1 MLVGRYREGDVLLR
15 ELIERESKTLG
26 PDHQQT
32 LYGIVVLANSLL
44 MQYRSREAES
54 ILAPAVGKLEASLGK
69 THGRTMLAKRV
80 IGLAYLLNGK
90 YEEAARMYAE
100 SYSALA
106 QKFGDHYQNTIST
119 LEQLGIAQHLG
130 GHPQLAADTLEKSLG
145 FARTTYGED
154 NAITQHIR
162 YVLADCL
169 LDMKRVREASV
180 LLGGLRM
187 ELLQAAEV
195 TPDWPSRL
203 DFQAARAALV
213 QGDTMTARRLAQ
225 RALAGI
231 QDPEKPRWDHLR
243 ERVLETSG
251 QASM

>member
-1 MLVGRYREGDVLLR
+1 LL
-15 ELIERESKTLG
+15 EDLIERETKTLG

-32 LYGIVVLANSLL
+32 LYAIVVLANSLL
-44 MQYRSREAES
+44 TQYRSRDAES
-54 ILAPAVGKLEASLGK
+54 MLAPAVGKLEASLGQ

-80 IGLAYLLNGK
+80 IGLAYLMNGK
-90 YEEAARMYAE
+90 YDEAARMYAE

-119 LEQLGIAQHLG
+119 LEQLGISQHLG
-130 GHPQLAADTLEKSLG
+130 GHSQLAADTLEKSLG
-145 FARTTYGED
+145 FARAAYGED
-154 NAITQHIR
+154 NAMTQHIR

-169 LDMKRVREASV
+169 LDMRRVREASV
-180 LLGGLRM
+180 LLDGLRL

-195 TPDWPSRL
+195 TSDWPSRL
-203 DFQAARAALV
+203 DYQAARTALI
-213 QGDTMTARRLAQ
+213 QGDTMTARQLTQ

-243 ERVLETSG
+243 ERVRETSA